1 MSDSEKEEEE
11 KTELA
16 KLAEQYEKDYEHLA
30 GNFEGLDFPLIF
42 RKLGEGANAIIS
54 GFTDDEFT
62 FQANLNILLN
72 RSPDYSDEFGGSG
85 VVDPLDA
92 DNAPPISVHLDGTM
106 YKDGKLISQ
115 DEALLFAENTK
126 LQTMR
131 VEGQKDRS
139 EQEDLPDV
147 DELPGGQPN
156 IKVASADASKKF
168 DIARQDTGNSGV
180 QPDQSLKET
189 FTIDPKV

>member
-1 MSDSEKEEEE
+1 M
-11 KTELA
+11 
-16 KLAEQYEKDYEHLA
+16 
-30 GNFEGLDFPLIF
+30 
-42 RKLGEGANAIIS
+42 
-54 GFTDDEFT
+54 
-62 FQANLNILLN
+62 
-72 RSPDYSDEFGGSG
+72 
-85 VVDPLDA
+85 DA

-126 LQTMR
+126 LR
-131 VEGQKDRS
+131 VMKEEGQKDRS

-189 FTIDPKV
+189 FTIDPKI